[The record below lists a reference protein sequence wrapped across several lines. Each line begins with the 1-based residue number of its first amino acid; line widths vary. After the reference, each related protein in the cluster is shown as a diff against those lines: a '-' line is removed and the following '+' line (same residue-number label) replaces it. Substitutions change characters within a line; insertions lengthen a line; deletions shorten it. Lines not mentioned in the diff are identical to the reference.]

1 MKRIIK
7 QTYLDHPDSLLHLV
21 VLQCGHLLS
30 LGVVVYRPVE
40 VEDAARDLGTNKE
53 DCC

>member
-30 LGVVVYRPVE
+30 LGVVVYCPVE